1 MPKREFNNDSFQ
13 QYLSEKKLMGSR
25 CSNCA
30 SLYLPP
36 RPLCSNCF
44 GESMDWVEMAGQAR
58 LRAFTVVHIAPSAM
72 VEAGYG
78 RDKPYCSG
86 IVELDEGPSI
96 SAQIMG
102 VDVTQPEQIS
112 IGAPLNAV
120 FVERGKGEDVGS
132 FLAFEVDSGQ

>member
-1 MPKREFNNDSFQ
+1 MPMREFNVDSFQ
-13 QYLSEKKLMGSR
+13 HYLSEKKLMGSR

-44 GESMDWVEMAGQAR
+44 GETMEWVEMAGQAR
-58 LRAFTVVHIAPSAM
+58 LRAYTVVHIAPSAM
-72 VEAGYG
+72 IEAGYG
-78 RDKPYCSG
+78 RENPYCSG

-102 VDVTQPEQIS
+102 VDVTRAEQIS
-112 IGAPLNAV
+112 IGAPLNVV
-120 FVERGKGEDVGS
+120 FVERGEGEELRS
-132 FLAFEVDSGQ
+132 YLAFKARDG